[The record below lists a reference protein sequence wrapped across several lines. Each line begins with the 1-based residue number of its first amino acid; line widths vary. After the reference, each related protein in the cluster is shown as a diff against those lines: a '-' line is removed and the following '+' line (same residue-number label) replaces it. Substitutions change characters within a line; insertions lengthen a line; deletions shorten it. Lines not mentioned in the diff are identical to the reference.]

1 MKSFD
6 CAVIGDWHL
15 AFCTAVGL
23 ASTGKRILFLNPK
36 GKESPW
42 REFPK
47 CPVTEPGLEDLQ
59 SRAITEGRLDYSN
72 DLASTDWS
80 APYVWLAIDTP
91 VDENDKADTNDLKES
106 ARVIASRGQKLE
118 AFAMNSQVPLG
129 FCASL
134 EKEFGLPVCYLP
146 ENLRLGKGLET
157 FLQADRTV
165 IGASDLTRAESFRQ
179 WMTGFKTEFLICN
192 LETAEMIKHA
202 TNAFLATSISF
213 ANELA
218 RIGESLGVDSQLLAK
233 GLKMDKRIGPAAYVA
248 PGLGFAGGTLPR
260 DLRILQGLGQ
270 SFRKPTR
277 LVDAVLAVNEA
288 TTDAVYDSVAPRLN
302 GKSPKALVLGYT
314 YKADTDTL
322 RRSLSIDL
330 ARRLMD
336 SGVSVYGYDPTMNGK
351 DISAIAPY
359 LQHRDSEE
367 SLVDLHPDVI
377 LVMTARASF
386 RTLDFSR
393 FSSTSTL
400 VFDAVGLYRSADIVK
415 QGVDY
420 KRLWEKEVSA

>member
-1 MKSFD
+1 
-6 CAVIGDWHL
+6 
-15 AFCTAVGL
+15 
-23 ASTGKRILFLNPK
+23 
-36 GKESPW
+36 
-42 REFPK
+42 
-47 CPVTEPGLEDLQ
+47 
-59 SRAITEGRLDYSN
+59 
-72 DLASTDWS
+72 
-80 APYVWLAIDTP
+80 
-91 VDENDKADTNDLKES
+91 
-106 ARVIASRGQKLE
+106 
-118 AFAMNSQVPLG
+118 
-129 FCASL
+129 
-134 EKEFGLPVCYLP
+134 
-146 ENLRLGKGLET
+146 
-157 FLQADRTV
+157 
-165 IGASDLTRAESFRQ
+165 
-179 WMTGFKTEFLICN
+179 
-192 LETAEMIKHA
+192 
-202 TNAFLATSISF
+202 
-213 ANELA
+213 
-218 RIGESLGVDSQLLAK
+218 
-233 GLKMDKRIGPAAYVA
+233 
-248 PGLGFAGGTLPR
+248 
-260 DLRILQGLGQ
+260 
-270 SFRKPTR
+270 
-277 LVDAVLAVNEA
+277 VDAVLAVNEA